1 MLEWCVG
8 GGATTARPY
17 LPRAGVSIPHGPVLW
32 GTSGGVGRRR
42 RNIRPVCVTAE
53 WCLGGGCGILA
64 AGMTAEHPQVH
75 GEASAVAALSR
86 EDADILASLR
96 EGVDAV
102 VSGSFLF
109 RTLDVASR
117 HELAEGGVVMVF
129 PAGRAVLS
137 EGEPGSEF
145 YLVDR
150 GIVEVTT
157 RAPNGVNV
165 PLTTLQRGAFFGEV
179 AMLTKMPRTATVTA
193 LTDVSVVRFD
203 KADIERVLDRNPS
216 ARRLL
221 QTMIEGRAKD
231 TFEKIARASEEP
243 GPTPPDSR

>member
-1 MLEWCVG
+1 
-8 GGATTARPY
+8 
-17 LPRAGVSIPHGPVLW
+17 
-32 GTSGGVGRRR
+32 
-42 RNIRPVCVTAE
+42 VTAE
-53 WCLGGGCGILA
+53 WRLAAGCGILA
-64 AGMTAEHPQVH
+64 PGMTAERPRS
-75 GEASAVAALSR
+75 GDTSAVATLSR

-109 RTLDVASR
+109 RSLDVESR

-157 RAPNGVNV
+157 RTPGGASV

-179 AMLTKMPRTATVTA
+179 AMLTNMPRTATVTRA
-193 LTDVSVVRFD
+193 HGR
-203 KADIERVLDRNPS
+203 ERGPLRQGGHRAG
-216 ARRLL
+216 ARP
-221 QTMIEGRAKD
+221 QP
-231 TFEKIARASEEP
+231 EP
-243 GPTPPDSR
+243 RGGCFRR

>member
-1 MLEWCVG
+1 
-8 GGATTARPY
+8 
-17 LPRAGVSIPHGPVLW
+17 
-32 GTSGGVGRRR
+32 
-42 RNIRPVCVTAE
+42 VTAE
-53 WCLGGGCGILA
+53 WRSGGRYGILGG
-64 AGMTAEHPQVH
+64 GMTAENPQVH
-75 GEASAVAALSR
+75 GEGSAVASLSR

-109 RTLDVASR
+109 RSLDVASR

-129 PAGRAVLS
+129 PAGRTVLA

-157 RAPNGVNV
+157 RTPAGVSV
-165 PLTTLQRGAFFGEV
+165 SLTTLQRGAFFGEV

-203 KADIERVLDRNPS
+203 KADIERVLSRNPS
-216 ARRLL
+216 AQRLL

-243 GPTPPDSR
+243 GPIPPDSR